1 VLEVGLNDII
11 LHLRL
16 RHLALGNCRMVAL
29 AFLSLYAVFVD
40 VPEVSNCVKMAFFC
54 CLFIVFDGVF
64 DLLTPSGIS
73 FLEQLDWVDH
83 SLLKEL
89 GYLVHS
95 FRVLHRGRLDIV
107 LASLIQVATDVLPF
121 LVKAAQNIADQWID
135 NKICLSVQGLS
146 GLGLINLG
154 NV

>member
-1 VLEVGLNDII
+1 
-11 LHLRL
+11 
-16 RHLALGNCRMVAL
+16 
-29 AFLSLYAVFVD
+29 
-40 VPEVSNCVKMAFFC
+40 
-54 CLFIVFDGVF
+54 VFDGVF